1 MLNDRLLIVL
11 RNSDFTYNIIIITL
25 KIEIRGDLIFVYNR
39 ILNKKIE
46 RDFTPRKISTFDF
59 MID

>member
-39 ILNKKIE
+39 ILKQKGRKGFYTKKNFNF
-46 RDFTPRKISTFDF
+46 RFYD
-59 MID
+59 